1 MNKLRCL
8 LAAALFAA
16 ASAFAQN
23 AALTADQTNLAPA
36 GGTVML
42 TASASYEGEL
52 GALGWS
58 IALPADWSLVSISG
72 PNVPAIAPEPGA
84 SGTLEFAF
92 TSVPAGRAEFSVLV
106 KYPANAQA
114 ATATPKVLLRSGG
127 KLATLSPAPV
137 QLRGRAPTTVQ
148 KSRD

>member
-8 LAAALFAA
+8 LAAAFLA
-16 ASAFAQN
+16 ASSALAQN
-23 AALTADQTNLAPA
+23 AALTADQTALAPA
-36 GGTVML
+36 GGMVML
-42 TASASYEGEL
+42 TATASYEGEP

-92 TSVPAGRAEFSVLV
+92 TSVPAGRAEFSVVV
-106 KYPANAQA
+106 KYPANTSA
-114 ATATPKVLLRSGG
+114 ATATPKVLVRSGG
-127 KLATLSPAPV
+127 KLATLTPAPV
-137 QLRGRAPTTVQ
+137 QLRGSLPATPQ